1 VDLFEKAGGTAI
13 FIQLACSMMQFIVE
27 CLITI
32 VMLGI
37 FVVTLGTATLAFIYP
52 EEWKSFIKWFKD
64 HIQSPLLESYVG
76 YNNYGGTDDRPNDTS
91 ISAGTNRISA
101 ATSAS
106 SALLGA
112 PLPSNNLIQQGL
124 VAGASLFIQSYN
136 SLRDTATKGVS
147 LPYDPKSV
155 PKDVF
160 RMKQGDTYTA
170 LYGSNITGQTPDTS
184 LSDFQKGLGVNPET
198 DPVYVEVNHF
208 CMNAYTKC
216 VLIDLDE
223 VCKEKYLHCIQD
235 KYMTPK
241 FTSGASFTGVSLPNT
256 PSSSIGA
263 SGTTATGAS
272 AAAYSPS
279 EIRISPDEYIP
290 HRYKTMNVQS
300 PTDIGPQIDA
310 ILQNSTATPSVRQ
323 HIRNELQFAV
333 NDEIKNRENNIYQ
346 INYVFE

>member
-1 VDLFEKAGGTAI
+1 MDLFEKAQGTAI
-13 FIQLACSMMQFIVE
+13 FIQVACSMMQFIVE

-32 VMLGI
+32 VLLGI
-37 FVVTLGTATLAFIYP
+37 FVITLGTATLAFIYP

-64 HIQSPLLESYVG
+64 HIQSPLLESYVS
-76 YNNYGGTDDRPNDTS
+76 YDGTEDEGMNQ
-91 ISAGTNRISA
+91 ISA
-101 ATSAS
+101 ATSVT

-112 PLPSNNLIQQGL
+112 PLQSENLIQQGL
-124 VAGASLFIQSYN
+124 TAGASLFIQSYK
-136 SLRDTATKGVS
+136 SLKDTATKGVS

-160 RMKQGDTYTA
+160 YMKQGDTYTA
-170 LYGSNITGQTPDTS
+170 LQGSNITGQTPDTPIS
-184 LSDFQKGLGVNPET
+184 ELVKGLGTNLET
-198 DPVYVEVNHF
+198 DPVYTEINQF
-208 CMNAYTKC
+208 CVNAYTKC

-223 VCKEKYLHCIQD
+223 VCKQKYLDCIQD

-241 FTSGASFTGVSLPNT
+241 FTAGASFTGVSLPNT
-256 PSSSIGA
+256 PSSSI
-263 SGTTATGAS
+263 GTTATGAS

>member
-37 FVVTLGTATLAFIYP
+37 FVITLGTATLAFIYP
-52 EEWKSFIKWFKD
+52 EEWKTFIKWFKD

-76 YNNYGGTDDRPNDTS
+76 YGGTED
-91 ISAGTNRISA
+91 AGTNQISA
-101 ATSAS
+101 ATSS
-106 SALLGA
+106 VSELLGA

-124 VAGASLFIQSYN
+124 AAGASLFIQSYN
-136 SLRDTATKGVS
+136 SLKDTATKGVS

-160 RMKQGDTYTA
+160 HMKQGDTYTA
-170 LYGSNITGQTPDTS
+170 LYGSNITGQTPDTPIS
-184 LSDFQKGLGVNPET
+184 ELVKGLGVNPET
-198 DPVYVEVNHF
+198 DPVYVEINQF

-216 VLIDLDE
+216 VLMDLDE
-223 VCKEKYLHCIQD
+223 VCKEKYLNCIQD

-256 PSSSIGA
+256 PSSNI
-263 SGTTATGAS
+263 GTTATGAS

-310 ILQNSTATPSVRQ
+310 ILQNSTASPSVRQ